1 MHKTMNTT
9 DQRQRQAA
17 FVTWASVAMN
27 VVLSLVKFV
36 VGLISGSAAMLAD
49 AFHSASDFA
58 TDFAVLIGMR
68 LAQRPQ
74 DHDHPYGHG
83 KYETLAAVIIGVA
96 LCGVGIAIAWQAGRT
111 IYGAIVYGAWPEAP
125 SLIAIWAGLISIAI
139 KEVLYQWTARVA
151 RRIQSDALLAN
162 AWHHRSD
169 ALTSIAAV
177 LGIAAAACL
186 GGRWVLLDAT
196 IAIFIGLVLVYIAW
210 KIIQDSIDKL
220 LEQGMSIEENNRILE
235 IINSVPDA
243 IEPHHLRSR
252 RVGTVAVI
260 EMHFRVNPQMTVA
273 EGHVI
278 ASKIEALL
286 YEAFGNDAILTLH
299 VEPIK
304 QKA

>member
-1 MHKTMNTT
+1 MHETMNTT
-9 DQRQRQAA
+9 DQRQQRAA
-17 FVTWASVAMN
+17 FVTWASVVMN
-27 VVLSLVKFV
+27 VMLSFVKLV

-68 LAQRPQ
+68 LARRPQ

-83 KYETLAAVIIGVA
+83 KYETLAAVIIGVV
-96 LCGVGIAIAWQAGRT
+96 LCAVGIAIALQAGQT
-111 IYGAIVYGAWPEAP
+111 IYKALAYDVWPKAP
-125 SLIAIWAGLISIAI
+125 SLIAIWAGLISIAM

-151 RRIQSDALLAN
+151 RQIQSDALLAN

-177 LGIAAAACL
+177 IGIAAAACL
-186 GGRWVLLDAT
+186 GGRWVLLDAA
-196 IAIFIGLVLVYIAW
+196 IAIFIGVVLIYIAW
-210 KIIQDSIDKL
+210 KIIHDSIDKL
-220 LEQGMSIEENNRILE
+220 LEQGMSMEENNTILE

-260 EMHFRVNPQMTVA
+260 EMHFRVDPKMTVA

-278 ASKIEALL
+278 ASKIEQLL
-286 YEAFGNDAILTLH
+286 HEAFGNDAILTLH

>member
-1 MHKTMNTT
+1 MHEIINTA

-27 VVLSLVKFV
+27 VILSLVKFV
-36 VGLISGSAAMLAD
+36 VGIISGSAAMLAD

-68 LAQRPQ
+68 LARRPQ

-96 LCGVGIAIAWQAGRT
+96 LCGVGIAIALQAGQT
-111 IYGAIVYGAWPEAP
+111 IYEALRHGHWPKAP
-125 SLIAIWAGLISIAI
+125 SLIAIWAGLISIAL
-139 KEVLYQWTARVA
+139 KEILYQWTARVA
-151 RRIQSDALLAN
+151 RHIQSDALLAN

-169 ALTSIAAV
+169 ALTSIATV
-177 LGIAAAACL
+177 IGITAAACL
-186 GGRWVLLDAT
+186 GGRWVLLDAI

-220 LEQGMSIEENNRILE
+220 LEQGMSMEENNKILE
-235 IINSVPDA
+235 IINSIPDA
-243 IEPHHLRSR
+243 VEPHHLRSR

-286 YEAFGNDAILTLH
+286 YEAFGQDAILTLH